1 MPSYRRHVARHPL
14 ALARALRAVRA
25 HAMQTGPQ
33 DPNHWSVHA
42 VPMSPFETIACRMMD
57 EAKKLVPV
65 GVPSIVRYVRENLSC
80 QVCGHRHERGQ
91 MCQFMHVD
99 GHCGCDS

>member
-33 DPNHWSVHA
+33 DPNHWSVHTP
-42 VPMSPFETIACRMMD
+42 VDPFQLCWERMLE

-65 GVPSIVRYVRENLSC
+65 GVPSIVRYVRDNLFC
-80 QVCGHRHERGQ
+80 QACGHRHLENV
-91 MCQFMHVD
+91 MCQFLHVD
-99 GHCGCDS
+99 GHCGCSR

>member
-1 MPSYRRHVARHPL
+1 MLTGEQQTHSA
-14 ALARALRAVRA
+14 ALRAQRYVRR
-25 HAMQTGPQ
+25 HAWQTGPQ
-33 DPNHWSVHA
+33 EPLTNPVTEVDPFKLVA
-42 VPMSPFETIACRMMD
+42 DRMLD

-99 GHCGCDS
+99 GHCGCGS